1 MKGRRIAIAAVG
13 AVIVAVALVVSGV
26 GAAKQQATPFKVAW
40 IYVGPHNDG
49 GWSQAH
55 DDGRLYVQK
64 MLGSK
69 VQTTYKENIAVGSQF
84 DQTVQSLSSQ
94 GYNMIFATS
103 YGYVTPQVAAKY
115 PNVKFE
121 QATGT
126 YV

>member
-26 GAAKQQATPFKVAW
+26 GAAKQQASPFKVAW

-69 VQTTYKENIAVGSQF
+69 VQTTYKENVPEGPQVSQVI
-84 DQTVQSLSSQ
+84 DQLVRD
-94 GYNMIFATS
+94 GNKIIFATS
-103 YGYVTPQVAAKY
+103 
-115 PNVKFE
+115 F
-121 QATGT
+121 
-126 YV
+126 